1 MSYATSILIFALMT
15 YASANADFSFS
26 NNLLNGNEIDKGC
39 INRTTFSKFINKNPD
54 QLKILNHA
62 SHQLLAFHNRYTKNE
77 DNTVSKSDYIRFYS
91 KYDYYSTPNSRSKKK
106 TCINS
111 IQWQSTQPVPYKI
124 IYDSKSELIML
135 QWKGLNEEDRDIRLT
150 DMRSKTIMK
159 TTLLTGSTIAYF
171 DTQTLHEGSYYVEV
185 FQNEKWIKN
194 KITITK

>member
-1 MSYATSILIFALMT
+1 MT